1 MPKLDKLN
9 ALVGSYVNLEFP
21 LPSGIKAK
29 FLRDHV
35 TYLGNHYLSQLL
47 DKAK

>member
-21 LPSGIKAK
+21 LPSGMKAK
-29 FLRDHV
+29 FLKDHV
-35 TYLGNHYLSQLL
+35 KYGNHYLPQLL